1 MGNLSIV
8 SGRILM
14 NGKISENTRQFI
26 QSLDNDTVYPW
37 IRSNMFSIGSTE
49 ESPYFYESI
58 LGFAATYKGVED
70 NWEEFIQK
78 FEHIL
83 ANIEFYNAKI
93 QLETEYYGTFHF
105 FWQAKTGSLK
115 FEPKEQLFER
125 EKWFFGYG
133 YRNQFGHLVETLEE
147 RHIFPF
153 FQYYPDRF

>member
-1 MGNLSIV
+1 MSILSIV

-14 NGKISENTRQFI
+14 NGRISENTRQFI

-37 IRSNMFSIGSTE
+37 IRANMFCIGSTE
-49 ESPYFYESI
+49 ESPYYYESI

-70 NWEEFIQK
+70 DWDEFIRK

-105 FWQAKTGSLK
+105 FWQAKTGVTH
-115 FEPKEQLFER
+115 FEPKEQFREA

-133 YRNQFGHLVETLEE
+133 YRNQFGLLEETLEQK
-147 RHIFPF
+147 HIFPNF
-153 FQYYPDRF
+153 